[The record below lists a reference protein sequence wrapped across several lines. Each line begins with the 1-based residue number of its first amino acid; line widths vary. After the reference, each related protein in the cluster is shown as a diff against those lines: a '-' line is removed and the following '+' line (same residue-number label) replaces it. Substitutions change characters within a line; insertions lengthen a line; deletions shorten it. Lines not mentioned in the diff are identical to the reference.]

1 MLAAGATITDTVI
14 SGPFLVAGALAVSAG
29 FISFASP
36 CVLPLVPGYLSY
48 LVGLVG
54 ADSKDA
60 DSKDAERSGTAGTIV
75 RPRAV
80 RATALFILG
89 FTTVFTL
96 ESVLLLQVSR
106 FLVGNANVLT
116 RIGGAVMVL
125 MGAVM
130 LGWVRFLQREVRV
143 QKRPTGRILGA
154 PLLGAIFAFGWTACL
169 GPTLAGVNSLA
180 ISSDW
185 NGNAWRGLL
194 LVILYCFG
202 LGIPFLLLAF
212 GFSWASTA
220 VGFLRRHGRTIQ
232 IIGGVMML
240 AVGLAMIT
248 GLWGQFIGIL
258 QQGLISDTTTIL

>member
-1 MLAAGATITDTVI
+1 MLSASTTITDTVI
-14 SGPFLVAGALAVSAG
+14 SGPFLFAAVLAVAAG

-54 ADSKDA
+54 ADSATEQGNK
-60 DSKDAERSGTAGTIV
+60 GTTIV
-75 RPRAV
+75 RSRAV
-80 RATALFILG
+80 RATALFVLG

-106 FLVGNANVLT
+106 FLVGNADTLT
-116 RIGGAVMVL
+116 RIGGAVMIL

-130 LGWVRFLQREVRV
+130 VGWVPFLQREARLTA
-143 QKRPTGRILGA
+143 RPTGRILGA

-169 GPTLAGVNSLA
+169 GPTLAGVNSLV

-185 NGNAWRGLL
+185 NGNAWRGLF
-194 LVILYCFG
+194 LVILYCLG
-202 LGIPFLLLAF
+202 LGVPFLLLAF
-212 GFSWASTA
+212 GFGWASTA
-220 VGFLRRHGRTIQ
+220 VAFLRRHARIIQ
-232 IIGGVMML
+232 IVGGVTMI

-248 GLWGQFIGIL
+248 GLWGQFIGVL
-258 QQGLISDTTTIL
+258 QQGLISNSTTIL

>member
-1 MLAAGATITDTVI
+1 MLAASTSVTDTVI
-14 SGPFLVAGALAVSAG
+14 SGPFLFAAALAVAAG

-54 ADSKDA
+54 ADNANEQGSSK
-60 DSKDAERSGTAGTIV
+60 GTTIV
-75 RPRAV
+75 RSRAV
-80 RATALFILG
+80 RATALFVLG

-106 FLVGNANVLT
+106 FLVGNADILT
-116 RIGGAVMVL
+116 RIGGAVMII

-130 LGWVRFLQREVRV
+130 LGWIRFLQREARLTA
-143 QKRPTGRILGA
+143 RPTGRILGA

-194 LVILYCFG
+194 LVILYCLG
-202 LGIPFLLLAF
+202 LGVPFLLLAF
-212 GFSWASTA
+212 GFGWASTA
-220 VGFLRRHGRTIQ
+220 VAFLRRHARTIQ
-232 IIGGVMML
+232 IVGGITMI
-240 AVGLAMIT
+240 AVGLAMTT
-248 GLWGQFIGIL
+248 GLWGQFIGLL
-258 QQGLISDTTTIL
+258 QQGLISNSTTIL

>member
-1 MLAAGATITDTVI
+1 MVAASTTITDTVI
-14 SGPFLVAGALAVSAG
+14 SGPFLFAGALAVAAG

-54 ADSKDA
+54 AESKED
-60 DSKDAERSGTAGTIV
+60 EQSGTAGTIV
-75 RPRAV
+75 RPRRAV
-80 RATALFILG
+80 RATALFVLG

-96 ESVLLLQVSR
+96 ESMLLLQVSR
-106 FLVGNANVLT
+106 FLVGNADVLT

-130 LGWVRFLQREVRV
+130 LGWVRMFQREARLTA
-143 QKRPTGRILGA
+143 RPTGRILGA

-169 GPTLAGVNSLA
+169 GPTLAGVNSLV

-194 LVILYCFG
+194 LVILYCLG
-202 LGIPFLLLAF
+202 LGIPFLLLTL

-220 VGFLRRHGRTIQ
+220 VGFLRRHARTIQ
-232 IIGGVMML
+232 IIGGAMML

-258 QQGLISDTTTIL
+258 QRGLISNTMTVL

>member
-1 MLAAGATITDTVI
+1 MLAASTSVTDTVI
-14 SGPFLVAGALAVSAG
+14 SGPFLFAAVLAVAAG

-54 ADSKDA
+54 ADSA
-60 DSKDAERSGTAGTIV
+60 DEQRSSKGTTIV
-75 RPRAV
+75 RSRAV
-80 RATALFILG
+80 RATALFVLG

-106 FLVGNANVLT
+106 FLVGNADILT
-116 RIGGAVMVL
+116 RIGGAVMII

-130 LGWVRFLQREVRV
+130 LGWIRFLQREARLTA
-143 QKRPTGRILGA
+143 RPTGRILGA
-154 PLLGAIFAFGWTACL
+154 LLLGAIFAFGWTACL
-169 GPTLAGVNSLA
+169 GPTLAGVNSLV

-194 LVILYCFG
+194 LVILYCAG

-212 GFSWASTA
+212 GFGWASTA
-220 VGFLRRHGRTIQ
+220 VAFLRRHARTIQ
-232 IIGGVMML
+232 IIGGITMI